1 MPYCCAKIFNMRKV
15 KLLLVLIVFLAA
27 VLRLYQL
34 GKTPIGLEWDEVALG
49 YDAFSILKTGR
60 DQFTKF
66 LPTTFRSLDDYKPP
80 IYEYIAVPSIGLFG
94 LNAFATRFPSA
105 FFGILTVI
113 ATFGLTF
120 LIARRLFASQKAATT
135 VALLA
140 SFLLAISPW
149 HLQFSRAAF
158 EVNVSVFITVIA
170 VSAFLIG
177 LTRPKFFI
185 LAAFLF
191 GLDLFSYHSTRV
203 VAPLLLISL
212 FFLFNRF
219 LQDKKYIFL
228 FFMIFG
234 TFFLFFLPIL
244 TSADAQIRFKATNI
258 FNPGAR
264 YLDEK
269 DLPKIFLERR
279 GQDKNF
285 GFELAGKIFHNQRF
299 IFLDYDTLKKSFNN
313 YISNFG
319 FDYLFITG
327 DAPLHHAPGFGL
339 LYIWESP
346 FLLAGFLYILFKGLN
361 RYTLLLILWLLF
373 VPVPNAVTREAP
385 HSVRTELFLPVFQ
398 IITAV
403 GIFIV
408 LRFIRNE
415 KKWVVLNFIT
425 GTSLILL
432 INNGFYLHQYYVH
445 TNLELSKNWM
455 YGRKEAVEIT
465 EGLKN
470 DYDKVLVSMSVDMPH
485 IFWLF
490 YSKYDPKKYLTEG
503 GTVSGGFAD
512 ERNKF
517 DKYEFRNF
525 NYNSLPNDQ
534 RLLLVGTAKDFP
546 PDADILNII
555 HYLDGSIALKIG
567 RNKL

>member
-1 MPYCCAKIFNMRKV
+1 MSRV
-15 KLLLVLIVFLAA
+15 KLFLVLIIFLAT

-60 DQFTKF
+60 DQFMKL

-135 VALLA
+135 VTLLA

-170 VSAFLIG
+170 VSAFLAG
-177 LTRPKFFI
+177 LAKPKFFI

-212 FFLFNRF
+212 FFLFNRY
-219 LQDKKYIFL
+219 LPERKYIFL

-244 TSADAQIRFKATNI
+244 TSPEAQIRFKATNI
-258 FNPGAR
+258 FDPGAR

-285 GFELAGKIFHNQRF
+285 GFELAGKIFHNQRL

-339 LYIWESP
+339 LYIWEFP

-361 RYTLLLILWLLF
+361 RYTLLLLLWLLF
-373 VPVPNAVTREAP
+373 VPIPNAVTREAP

-408 LRFIRNE
+408 LRFIRHE
-415 KKWVVLNFIT
+415 KKWVVLSFIAA
-425 GTSLILL
+425 TSFFLL
-432 INNGFYLHQYYVH
+432 INNSFYLHQYYVH
-445 TNLELSKNWM
+445 TNLELSKNWF

-465 EGLKN
+465 ERLKN
-470 DYDKVLVSMSVDMPH
+470 DYDKVLVSMNVDMPY

-490 YSKYDPKKYLTEG
+490 YSKYDPKKYLAEG

-512 ERNKF
+512 ERNNF

-525 NYNSLPNDQ
+525 NYNSLPKDQ
-534 RLLLVGTAKDFP
+534 RLLLVGTTRDFP
-546 PDADILNII
+546 PDADILNVI

-567 RNKL
+567 KNKL